1 MNFGPF
7 GLFWEKCGSKS
18 IATMENG
25 NIIKLTLLGLLYKWT
40 ETCIG
45 IFSITNIFSQ
55 IPYLTPTPKTHIYI
69 LQRLTVIILFWYR

>member
-7 GLFWEKCGSKS
+7 GLFWEKCGGKS

-25 NIIKLTLLGLLYKWT
+25 NIIKLTLLDLYKWT

-45 IFSITNIFSQ
+45 IFSIANIFSQ
-55 IPYLTPTPKTHIYI
+55 IPYLTSAPKTHIYI